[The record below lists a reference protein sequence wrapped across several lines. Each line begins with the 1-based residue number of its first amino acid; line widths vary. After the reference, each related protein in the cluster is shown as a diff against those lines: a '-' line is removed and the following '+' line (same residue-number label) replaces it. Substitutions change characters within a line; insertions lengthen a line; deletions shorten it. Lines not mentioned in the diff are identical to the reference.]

1 MNPSVPQ
8 EVLDYFIDE
17 LPAEQ
22 AGEVRD
28 RLVGDPGASG
38 QVLDALLTVREPA
51 PIPGGITERLD
62 ELLAARAASLPR
74 QDAEVLEPCGDS
86 GFAWHLVIWRGDLTR
101 LAADVIVN
109 AANSRMLGCFIPG
122 HACIDNAIHRVA
134 GPALRLACHE
144 HIRARGHPEP
154 TGTATLT
161 PGYHLPAR
169 FVAHTV
175 GPVVEADAPSERDAG
190 LLASCYR
197 SILDACHGR
206 GLSTVGFCAIST
218 GVFGY
223 PKRDA
228 AVVALTTIRDWLA
241 GHPGTTVRPIV
252 SAFTE
257 TDLAIHREALT
268 EVDR

>member
-1 MNPSVPQ
+1 MNLPVPQ
-8 EVLDYFIDE
+8 KVLDFFIDE

-22 AGEVRD
+22 AGEARA
-28 RLVGDPGASG
+28 RLMGSPGASG
-38 QVLDALLTVREPA
+38 KVLDALLTVREPA
-51 PIPGGITERLD
+51 PIPDGIAERLD
-62 ELLAARAASLPR
+62 ELLAARVAALPR
-74 QDAEVLEPCGDS
+74 QDADALEACGGS
-86 GFAWHLVIWRGDLTR
+86 GFARHLVIWRGDLTR
-101 LAADVIVN
+101 LAADAIVN
-109 AANSRMLGCFIPG
+109 AANSRLLGCFIPG

-144 HIRARGHPEP
+144 HIRAQGYPEP

-175 GPVVEADAPSERDAG
+175 GPVVGADAPLERDAG

-228 AVVALTTIRDWLA
+228 AVVALATIRDWLT

-257 TDLAIHREALT
+257 TDLVIYREALA

>member
-1 MNPSVPQ
+1 M
-8 EVLDYFIDE
+8 
-17 LPAEQ
+17 
-22 AGEVRD
+22 
-28 RLVGDPGASG
+28 
-38 QVLDALLTVREPA
+38 LDALLTVREPA
-51 PIPGGITERLD
+51 PIPDGIAERLD
-62 ELLAARAASLPR
+62 ELLAA
-74 QDAEVLEPCGDS
+74 
-86 GFAWHLVIWRGDLTR
+86 
-101 LAADVIVN
+101 
-109 AANSRMLGCFIPG
+109 
-122 HACIDNAIHRVA
+122 RVA

-144 HIRARGHPEP
+144 HIRAQGYPEP

-161 PGYHLPAR
+161 PGYHLSAR

-175 GPVVEADAPSERDAG
+175 GPVVGADAPLERDAG

-228 AVVALTTIRDWLA
+228 AVVALATIRDWLT

-257 TDLAIHREALT
+257 TDLVIYREALA